1 MLGIIFYL
9 DIYNITPE
17 MPRGFVFY
25 KIAFSKDIKNSKLE
39 F

>member
-17 MPRGFVFY
+17 MPRSFVFY
-25 KIAFSKDIKNSKLE
+25 KITFSKDIKNSKLE